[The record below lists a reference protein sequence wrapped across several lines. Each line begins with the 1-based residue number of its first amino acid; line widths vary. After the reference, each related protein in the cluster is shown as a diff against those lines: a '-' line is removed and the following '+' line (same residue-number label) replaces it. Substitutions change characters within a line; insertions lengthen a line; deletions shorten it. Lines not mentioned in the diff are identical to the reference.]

1 MFSHFSQKTLFFQ
14 IVRGSLCCLAFCMF
28 SEKSNA
34 QIDFVKKVLHKYL
47 SNEKDTTRKP
57 SFLPLPAVAYAQETG
72 LKVGVTG
79 LYSFY
84 TDRKDPNIKNSSIE
98 ASISYTEKKQT
109 STKII
114 SEIWTKNN
122 DYRLYGELRYQ
133 NFPYN
138 FYGIGA
144 NTLQADKNLINE
156 KRFRFLAAADKKMFG
171 SYYLGFV
178 TEFEHF
184 KYTDKAPGGFFEN
197 SNLYGKEGGKY
208 LSFGIEQFID
218 TRNTNTYTTKGQF
231 AKLSLNYVPN
241 FFGGENY
248 NGGIIQ
254 FNYRYFQPLNNKLVI
269 GFNGIYNSLTS
280 HDAPFYMMQ
289 RLGSDQIMRGYYQGR
304 YNDRNYAAVQSELRY
319 RFVPRFGV
327 VVFGGVGSVYGVS
340 DFNGNNLKPNYGGG
354 LRYFFDLE
362 RSLSVR
368 IDYGWGER
376 IPGEKRQGGVYFSLG
391 EAF

>member
-1 MFSHFSQKTLFFQ
+1 MFLSLMQKNHLRSFGN
-14 IVRGSLCCLAFCMF
+14 VLAFSLLLSGF
-28 SEKSNA
+28 QKADA
-34 QIDFVKKVLHKYL
+34 QVDFVKKVLHKYL

-57 SFLPLPAVAYAQETG
+57 SFLPLPNFSYAQETG
-72 LKVGVTG
+72 AKVGVTG

-84 TDRKDPNIKNSSIE
+84 TDRKDPNIKNSTLE
-98 ASISYTEKKQT
+98 AGISYTAKKQT
-109 STKII
+109 SAKII
-114 SEIWTKNN
+114 GEIWTKNN
-122 DYRLYGELRYQ
+122 DYRLYGDIRYQ

-144 NTLQADKNLINE
+144 NTLNADKNLINE
-156 KRFRFLAAADKKMFG
+156 KRFRFLVAADKRMFD

-184 KYTDKAPGGFFEN
+184 KYEDKQPGGIFEN
-197 SNLYGKEGGKY
+197 TDLYGRNGGKY
-208 LSFGIEQFID
+208 IALGLEQFID

-231 AKLSLNYVPN
+231 AKLTLNYVPN
-241 FFGGENY
+241 LFGGENY

-254 FNYRYFQPLNNKLVI
+254 FNYRYFQPLNNKLVL

-280 HDAPFYMMQ
+280 HDAPFYMLQ
-289 RLGSDQIMRGYYQGR
+289 RLGNDQIMRGYYQGR

-327 VVFGGVGSVYGVS
+327 VFFGGLGSVYGIS
-340 DFNGNNLKPNYGGG
+340 DFNGSNLKPNYGGG

-368 IDYGWGER
+368 IDYGWGEKV
-376 IPGEKRQGGVYFSLG
+376 PGEKRQGGVYFSLG

>member
-1 MFSHFSQKTLFFQ
+1 MFLHVMQNISILKITKISGIAFLLFSFS
-14 IVRGSLCCLAFCMF
+14 VRA
-28 SEKSNA
+28 EA
-34 QIDFVKKVLHKYL
+34 QGFVKKVLHKYL

-57 SFLPLPAVAYAQETG
+57 SFLPLPAAAYAQETG

-84 TDRKDPNIKNSSIE
+84 TDRKDPHIKNSTIE

-109 STKII
+109 STKVL

-122 DYRLYGELRYQ
+122 DYRFYGELRYQ

-144 NTLQADKNLINE
+144 NTLKADKNLINE
-156 KRFRFLAAADKKMFG
+156 RRFRFMAAADKRMFG
-171 SYYLGFV
+171 KYYLGFI

-184 KYTDKAPGGFFEN
+184 KYEDKEPGGFFEK
-197 SNLYGKEGGKY
+197 SDLVGKEGGKY
-208 LSFGIEQFID
+208 ISFGIEQFVD

-231 AKLSLNYVPN
+231 AKLTLNYVPD

-248 NGGIIQ
+248 NGGIVQ
-254 FNYRYFQPLNNKLVI
+254 FNYRYFQPLNNKFTLGV
-269 GFNGIYNSLTS
+269 NGIFNSLTS
-280 HDAPFYMMQ
+280 HDAPFYMLQ

-304 YNDRNYAAVQSELRY
+304 YNDRNYTALQTEFRY

-327 VVFGGVGSVYGVS
+327 VAFGGVGSVYGIS
-340 DFNGNNLKPNYGGG
+340 DFGGNLKPNYGGG

-368 IDYGWGER
+368 IDYGWGEKV
-376 IPGEKRQGGVYFSLG
+376 PGEKRQGGVYFSLG

>member
-1 MFSHFSQKTLFFQ
+1 MFLHFNKRTIGRIL
-14 IVRGSLCCLAFCMF
+14 VLASLHFCCLQ
-28 SEKSNA
+28 KSSA
-34 QIDFVKKVLHKYL
+34 QIGFVKKLLHKYL

-57 SFLPLPAVAYAQETG
+57 SFIPLPNFSYAQETG
-72 LKVGVTG
+72 AKVGVTG

-84 TDRKDPNIKNSSIE
+84 TDRQDTAIKNSTVE
-98 ASISYTEKKQT
+98 TSISYTEKKQT
-109 STKII
+109 SVKLI

-122 DYRLYGELRYQ
+122 DYRLYNEIRYAD
-133 NFPYN
+133 FPYN

-144 NTLQADKNLINE
+144 NTLKADKNLINE
-156 KRFRFLAAADKKMFG
+156 KRFRLILAADKRMFD

-184 KYTDKAPGGFFEN
+184 KYTDKEPGGIYES
-197 SNLYGKEGGKY
+197 SNLDGKEGGKY
-208 LSFGIEQFID
+208 ISFGIEQFID
-218 TRNTNTYTTKGQF
+218 TRNTNTYSTKGQF
-231 AKLSLNYVPN
+231 AKLSLNYVPD

-248 NGGIIQ
+248 DGGIIQ
-254 FNYRYFQPLNNKLVI
+254 FNYRYFQPLNNKLVL
-269 GFNGIYNSLTS
+269 GFNGIYNALTS

-289 RLGSDQIMRGYYQGR
+289 RLGSDQMMRGYYQGR

-327 VVFGGVGSVYGVS
+327 AVFGGVGSVYGVS
-340 DFNGNNLKPNYGGG
+340 NFSGNLKPNYGGG

-368 IDYGWGER
+368 IDYGWGQKV
-376 IPGEKRQGGVYFSLG
+376 PGEKRQGGIYFSLG

>member
-1 MFSHFSQKTLFFQ
+1 MFLRGMHKISLYKKGRAVSLLLLFFS
-14 IVRGSLCCLAFCMF
+14 ISG
-28 SEKSNA
+28 KSDA

-57 SFLPLPAVAYAQETG
+57 SFIPLPNLSYAQETG

-84 TDRKDPNIKNSSIE
+84 TDRKDPNIKNSTIE

-109 STKII
+109 STKLLT
-114 SEIWTKNN
+114 EIWTKNN

-144 NTLQADKNLINE
+144 NTLKADKNLINE
-156 KRFRFLAAADKKMFG
+156 KRFRFMAAADKRIFG
-171 SYYLGFV
+171 KYYLGFI

-184 KYTDKAPGGFFEN
+184 KYEDKEPGGFFEK
-197 SNLYGKEGGKY
+197 SNLVGKGGGKY
-208 LSFGIEQFID
+208 ISLGIEQFVD
-218 TRNTNTYTTKGQF
+218 NRNTNTYTTKGQF
-231 AKLSLNYVPN
+231 AKLTLNYVPD
-241 FFGGENY
+241 FFGGDNY
-248 NGGIIQ
+248 NGGIVQ
-254 FNYRYFQPLNNKLVI
+254 FNYRYFQPLNNKFTL
-269 GFNGIYNSLTS
+269 GLNGIFNSLTS
-280 HDAPFYMMQ
+280 HDAPFYLLQ

-304 YNDRNYAAVQSELRY
+304 YNDRNYTAAQAELRY
-319 RFVPRFGV
+319 RFVPRFGIV
-327 VVFGGVGSVYGVS
+327 AFGGVGSVYGIS
-340 DFNGNNLKPNYGGG
+340 DFSGNLKPNYGGG

-368 IDYGWGER
+368 IDYGWGEKV
-376 IPGEKRQGGVYFSLG
+376 PGEKRQGGVYFSLG